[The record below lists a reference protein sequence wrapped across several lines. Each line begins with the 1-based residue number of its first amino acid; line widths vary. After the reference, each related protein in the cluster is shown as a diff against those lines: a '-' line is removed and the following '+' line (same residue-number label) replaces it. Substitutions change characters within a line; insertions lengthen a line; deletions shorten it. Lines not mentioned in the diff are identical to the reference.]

1 MIVEKILLKNRI
13 PFTVVETPTFPLGKG
28 AQSVR
33 SKRFKSTDEI
43 VSFFNKHRNPY
54 ILGKWKMEQ
63 EDGTLLVRYYS
74 EDK

>member
-54 ILGKWKMEQ
+54 I
-63 EDGTLLVRYYS
+63 
-74 EDK
+74 